1 MKKRIESALKEFR
14 RNTPVAN
21 AQRLFCL
28 LGYQSKRQIN
38 LEPNN
43 AEGFMENFEQFGQ
56 INSDTARIQE
66 WCSMDLLFQL
76 TEAEI
81 ADNKRMKTISEDSPE
96 DESLIQSYLFFLLR
110 LNGSRYNRGQLK
122 EITREINKVTP
133 MPAVVIFQYGMF
145 LALAVTDRRPDKR
158 DSSRDVL
165 EKIYLVDDIDFTF
178 PDEAHV
184 DILLDLS
191 LRELSRQVQFHSFA
205 EFHRAW
211 QNTLDSFDPSK
222 LRFSKSNTRKHD
234 MWPSKGLHESY
245 TKPYKIIPELFG
257 MPYEAIFHDEVCEI
271 ESEQHALITSMS
283 NGRYTIV

>member
-1 MKKRIESALKEFR
+1 MKKRIEFALKEFR
-14 RNTPVAN
+14 RNTPVTN
-21 AQRLFCL
+21 AQRLFGL
-28 LGYQSKRQIN
+28 LGYQSERQIS

-43 AEGFMENFEQFGQ
+43 AEGFMENFDRFGQ
-56 INSDTARIQE
+56 INSDTARVQE

-81 ADNKRMKTISEDSPE
+81 IDNKQMKIVSEDSTAAGR
-96 DESLIQSYLFFLLR
+96 LIQSYLFFLLR
-110 LNGSRYNRGQLK
+110 LNGSRYNRSQLK
-122 EITREINKVTP
+122 DITREINKVTP

-145 LALAVTDRRPDKR
+145 LALAVIDRRPGKR
-158 DSSRDVL
+158 DRSRDVL
-165 EKIYLVDDIDFTF
+165 EKISLVANIDFTS

-184 DILLDLS
+184 DILLNLS
-191 LRELSRQVQFHSFA
+191 RNELCRQVQFHSFP

-211 QNTLDSFDPSK
+211 QKTLDSFDSSK
-222 LRFSKSNTRKHD
+222 LKSSKSNARKHD
-234 MWPSKGLHESY
+234 MWPSKGLHETY

-257 MPYEAIFHDEVCEI
+257 MPYEAIFHDEVCEV